1 MGLFNLDSPP
11 APWIDAGWVDNFVRT
26 AQTKVEALRIGPDA
40 AVNRQ
45 FRTNRGAAVEL
56 EFREWGKLQMALA
69 CGAQH
74 MNVLADTGGA
84 TGSGSGGAEAAAVAL
99 QAGSTVQEL
108 MVGTAVAGFAVGDIV
123 AVDLDYQQQTG
134 YVGTG
139 IAGAYVPSPPP
150 LTYQSDYIRRITFNV
165 GRVVALTDHSLQL
178 DAPLLGGV
186 PASTACVQKV
196 AAFVDREG
204 GNFFQEWS
212 ALFVLPETSAGRVC
226 FYYPRL
232 QGAGS
237 PREGAL
243 KLADPWRA
251 TTLVRGVRGNG
262 VPGFHRRSDGLLLQG
277 LLSSVASDSL
287 LRLLGRTVQ
296 ELHEF
301 DHVGLHV
308 AQRVAQ
314 FVEIALDGSGELGDR
329 F

>member
-1 MGLFNLDSPP
+1 MQPVSDGVRAYFAPVNRTTETPSMFDPAAVGLFNLDSPP

-26 AQTKVEALRIGPDA
+26 AQTKVEALRIGADA

-74 MNVLADTGGA
+74 MNVLADAGGTTGG
-84 TGSGSGGAEAAAVAL
+84 SSGAEAAAVAL
-99 QAGSTVQEL
+99 QAGSTAQEL
-108 MVGTAVAGFAVGDIV
+108 MVGPAVVGFAVGDIV
-123 AVDLDYQQQTG
+123 AVDQDYQQQTG

-139 IAGAYVPSPPP
+139 IAGTYVPSPPP
-150 LTYQSDYIRRITFNV
+150 LAYQADYIRRITFNV
-165 GRVVALTDHSLQL
+165 GRVAALTDHSLHL

-186 PASTACVQKV
+186 PASTASVQKV

-237 PREGAL
+237 PREGVL
-243 KLADPWRA
+243 KLMDPWRA
-251 TTLVRGVRGNG
+251 TTLHAAFEAMAWQDSN
-262 VPGFHRRSDGLLLQG
+262 DGE
-277 LLSSVASDSL
+277 
-287 LRLLGRTVQ
+287 TVYCYRIYFPPSRAT
-296 ELHEF
+296 LY
-301 DHVGLHV
+301 
-308 AQRVAQ
+308 
-314 FVEIALDGSGELGDR
+314 
-329 F
+329 

>member
-1 MGLFNLDSPP
+1 MSGNSTIRALMQPVSDGIRAYFAPVDRTTEKPSAFDPAAVGLFNLDSPP
-11 APWIDAGWVDNFVRT
+11 LPWIDAGWVDNFVRT
-26 AQTKVEALRIGPDA
+26 AQTKVETLRMGPDA

-45 FRTNRGAAVEL
+45 FRANRGVAVEL

-74 MNVLADTGGA
+74 MNVLADV
-84 TGSGSGGAEAAAVAL
+84 GSSGAEAAAVAL
-99 QAGSTVQEL
+99 QAGSTAQEL
-108 MVGTAVAGFAVGDIV
+108 MVGPAVTGFAVGDIV

-139 IAGAYVPSPPP
+139 IARAYVPSPPP
-150 LTYQSDYIRRITFNV
+150 LAYQADYIRRMTFNV

-186 PASTACVQKV
+186 PANTASVQKV

-212 ALFVLPETSAGRVC
+212 ALFVLPEISAGRIC

-237 PREGAL
+237 PREGVL
-243 KLADPWRA
+243 KLVDPWRA
-251 TTLVRGVRGNG
+251 TTLHAA
-262 VPGFHRRSDGLLLQG
+262 FEAMACQDASDGE
-277 LLSSVASDSL
+277 
-287 LRLLGRTVQ
+287 TVYCY
-296 ELHEF
+296 
-301 DHVGLHV
+301 
-308 AQRVAQ
+308 RVYVPPSRAT
-314 FVEIALDGSGELGDR
+314 L
-329 F
+329 

>member
-1 MGLFNLDSPP
+1 MSGNSTIRALMQPVSDGVRAYFAPVDRTTEKPGAFDPAAVGLFNLDSPP

-45 FRTNRGAAVEL
+45 LRMNRGAAVEL

-74 MNVLADTGGA
+74 MNVLADAGGA
-84 TGSGSGGAEAAAVAL
+84 TGSSSGGVEAAAVAL
-99 QAGSTVQEL
+99 QPGSTVQEL
-108 MVGTAVAGFAVGDIV
+108 MVGPAVAGFAVGDIV

-139 IAGAYVPSPPP
+139 IAGAYVPSLPP
-150 LTYQSDYIRRITFNV
+150 LTYQPDYIRRITFNV
-165 GRVVALTDHSLQL
+165 GRVVAVTDHSLQL
-178 DAPLLGGV
+178 DAPLLGGA

-251 TTLVRGVRGNG
+251 TTLYAA
-262 VPGFHRRSDGLLLQG
+262 FEAMACQDAIDGE
-277 LLSSVASDSL
+277 
-287 LRLLGRTVQ
+287 TVYCY
-296 ELHEF
+296 
-301 DHVGLHV
+301 
-308 AQRVAQ
+308 RVYFPPSQAT
-314 FVEIALDGSGELGDR
+314 LY
-329 F
+329 

>member
-1 MGLFNLDSPP
+1 MSGNSTIRALMQPVSDGVRAYFAPVNRTTETPSAFDPAAVGSFNLDSPP
-11 APWIDAGWVDNFVRT
+11 APWIDAGWVDNFVRS
-26 AQTKVEALRIGPDA
+26 AQTKVETLRIGPDA

-74 MNVLADTGGA
+74 MNVLADAGGTTGGV
-84 TGSGSGGAEAAAVAL
+84 AEAAAVAL
-99 QAGSTVQEL
+99 QPGSTVQEL
-108 MVGTAVAGFAVGDIV
+108 MLGPAVAGFAVGDIV

-150 LTYQSDYIRRITFNV
+150 LTYQPDYIRRITFNV
-165 GRVVALTDHSLQL
+165 GRVVAVTDHSLQL
-178 DAPLLGGV
+178 DAPLLGGA

-237 PREGAL
+237 PREGTL

-251 TTLVRGVRGNG
+251 TTLHAA
-262 VPGFHRRSDGLLLQG
+262 FEAMACQDASDGET
-277 LLSSVASDSL
+277 VYCYRVYFPPSL
-287 LRLLGRTVQ
+287 ATLY
-296 ELHEF
+296 
-301 DHVGLHV
+301 
-308 AQRVAQ
+308 
-314 FVEIALDGSGELGDR
+314 
-329 F
+329 

>member
-1 MGLFNLDSPP
+1 MSGNSTNRALMQPVSDGVRAYFAPVDRTTEKPSAFDPAAVGLFNLDSPP

-26 AQTKVEALRIGPDA
+26 AQTKVEALRIGPDS

-45 FRTNRGAAVEL
+45 LRMNRGAAVEL

-74 MNVLADTGGA
+74 MNVLADAGGSA
-84 TGSGSGGAEAAAVAL
+84 GGSSGGVGAAAVAL
-99 QAGSTVQEL
+99 QAGSTAQEL
-108 MVGTAVAGFAVGDIV
+108 MLGPAVAGFAVGDIV

-139 IAGAYVPSPPP
+139 IAGAYVPTTPP
-150 LTYQSDYIRRITFNV
+150 LTYQPDYIRRITFNV
-165 GRVVALTDHSLQL
+165 GRVVAVTDHSLQL

-204 GNFFQEWS
+204 GSFFQEWS
-212 ALFVLPETSAGRVC
+212 ALFVLPESSAGRIC

-237 PREGAL
+237 PREGGL

-251 TTLVRGVRGNG
+251 MTLCAA
-262 VPGFHRRSDGLLLQG
+262 FEAMACQDASDGE
-277 LLSSVASDSL
+277 
-287 LRLLGRTVQ
+287 TVYCYRIYFPPP
-296 ELHEF
+296 L
-301 DHVGLHV
+301 
-308 AQRVAQ
+308 AT
-314 FVEIALDGSGELGDR
+314 IY
-329 F
+329 